1 MKIIGYDKNGTA
13 YLSDCSVFKET
24 HGLALIH
31 IMDRLNE
38 HNMGIAW
45 DHYIHEMLGKGQGQK
60 SVKAQIMETLIE
72 YHGPKDKNYFEEKID
87 TIIGRHGN

>member
-1 MKIIGYDKNGTA
+1 
-13 YLSDCSVFKET
+13 
-24 HGLALIH
+24 
-31 IMDRLNE
+31 
-38 HNMGIAW
+38 
-45 DHYIHEMLGKGQGQK
+45 MLGKGQGQK